1 MITLMSCRLW
11 ACIVCRVSFFF
22 VKVGGVS
29 FVIFQPFHSGRCKKM
44 DEKFYI
50 EFFRQEIVAEMKE
63 LTFMS

>member
-1 MITLMSCRLW
+1 VLF
-11 ACIVCRVSFFF
+11 VGVYRVSRVIFF

-29 FVIFQPFHSGRCKKM
+29 FVIVQPFHSGRCKKM